1 MFSYAAVGEAAQQ
14 IPSSSCATAHTLL
27 LGIVTPSLRSG
38 TSYTV
43 TVTVTDAS
51 GHTANQVLSFT
62 TLG

>member
-1 MFSYAAVGEAAQQ
+1 MFSYAAVGDTPRQV
-14 IPSSSCATAHTLL
+14 PSSSCATAHTLL

-43 TVTVTDAS
+43 TVTVTDPAGRTAS
-51 GHTANQVLSFT
+51 QVLSFT